1 MKYLILFLF
10 SFSVYS
16 QDPNWQEVRLFARIK
31 EISKGSPAL
40 SYEGQETVPS
50 VIKDKKLQDELA
62 KLKAGDEALIIGK
75 IISSPKTVE
84 GRTIFNQIFVI
95 DSIHPVSLAKLGKI
109 EFKEQDRP
117 KKFSPLLSDYSPK
130 TIPLNSD
137 AASAITFTASVLLM
151 NSLTNS
157 GHDTTPKA
165 DLNKGVLFTAG
176 ALATGLFIYEQ
187 LKGKKE

>member
-1 MKYLILFLF
+1 MKYLILLLF
-10 SFSVYS
+10 SLSSFS
-16 QDPNWQEVRLFARIK
+16 QGPDWQEVRLFARIK
-31 EISKGSPAL
+31 EINKGSPSL
-40 SYEGQETVPS
+40 QYEGQETVPS
-50 VIKDKKLQDELA
+50 VIQDKKLQDQLT

-84 GRTIFNQIFVI
+84 GRTIFHQVFII
-95 DSIHPVSLAKLGKI
+95 ESIHPVSLEKLGKV
-109 EFKEQDRP
+109 ELKEQDQP
-117 KKFSPLLSDYSPK
+117 KKFSSFPTDYTPK
-130 TIPLNSD
+130 SIPLSTD
-137 AASAITFTASVLLM
+137 AASAITFTASVLLL

-187 LKGKKE
+187 LKGKK